1 VILRLDFN
9 DMKLSRVVFSTAS
22 TERVNIFETLLN
34 FGGSLTTVQIR
45 DYLNVS
51 EPTAKRTM
59 AELKALGLVNVD
71 EIPSERG
78 EPQKR
83 MTLDNKF
90 EWFLGEEFI
99 ELKRSSYRKN
109 FTPLL
114 MDNTIQNCIVENEG
128 LRGHFS
134 HGN

>member
-1 VILRLDFN
+1 
-9 DMKLSRVVFSTAS
+9 M
-22 TERVNIFETLLN
+22 
-34 FGGSLTTVQIR
+34 QIR

-71 EIPSERG
+71 EIPSECG

-83 MTLDNKF
+83 MSLDNKF
-90 EWFLGEEFI
+90 EWFLSKEFI

-114 MDNTIQNCIVENEG
+114 LDNTIQNCIAENGG

-134 HGN
+134 YGINNTLYTADLIHKSILPRTDIK